1 MASGE
6 PQTLVTG
13 NRLIDGAVIYFTG
26 DSGWARDISEAK
38 LVDAEAGAA
47 LLAEA
52 QAGKPPLPA
61 IGAELIE
68 AIRDGGRVVP
78 VSLRERI
85 RAFGPTVAHS

>member
-38 LVDAEAGAA
+38 
-47 LLAEA
+47 A

>member
-6 PQTLVTG
+6 SQTLVTG

-26 DSGWARDISEAK
+26 DGWARDIAEAK

-68 AIRDGGRVVP
+68 ANRDGGRVVP
-78 VSLRERI
+78 VTLRERI
-85 RAFGPTVAHS
+85 RAFGPTVAY